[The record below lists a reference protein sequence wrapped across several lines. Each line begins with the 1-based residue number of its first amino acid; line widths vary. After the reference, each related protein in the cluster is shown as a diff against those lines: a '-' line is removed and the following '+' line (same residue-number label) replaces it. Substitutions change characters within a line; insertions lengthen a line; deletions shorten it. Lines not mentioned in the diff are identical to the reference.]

1 MRVSYATFRHQQLQS
16 CQAHQM
22 CESNSASPVLFQ
34 VTSRTYFAHPSS
46 SFRNRIDDCRSDVDP
61 RMTTSSIGYTSY
73 HPRSTSET
81 ASSLSSSSITT
92 SSVSSDTESISSL
105 ELSPPQITI
114 EVLENS
120 QNVENREPETFYGR
134 ALEEADSDDSALEY
148 QDVDIYTDEASDGG
162 SLQWDE
168 RASIS
173 DTDAVYNFED
183 FEEESLSSH
192 GN

>member
-1 MRVSYATFRHQQLQS
+1 
-16 CQAHQM
+16 M
-22 CESNSASPVLFQ
+22 CEPNSTSPVLFQ
-34 VTSRTYFAHPSS
+34 VTSRTYFDLTPSS
-46 SFRNRIDDCRSDVDP
+46 SFKNRTDDCRSDVDS

-73 HPRSTSET
+73 HPKSTSET

-120 QNVENREPETFYGR
+120 QNIVTGENIEPETFLER
-134 ALEEADSDDSALEY
+134 ALEEGDSDDSAMEY